1 MAKEEK
7 KAAQARRESRRL
19 AIGRSAAPTAEAMDM
34 AEEFVRG
41 LELDAK
47 AALRMR
53 LLTEEV
59 LELLK
64 GIVDGFSGLF
74 WLESDETECRIC
86 NDGTAEVDLKTERDL
101 LSVSSDGKN
110 ASVKGFT
117 AKLARFA
124 RHYREYME
132 RINALMTLSGS
143 VCSEDYLYIGAIQ
156 PDSEATEVLWS
167 MVDYKKFLD
176 EDESAADQIAA
187 DRDELQK
194 SILGNLASDVRVGVK
209 DDRISITV
217 VRAL

>member
-7 KAAQARRESRRL
+7 KGASTRRESRRL

-34 AEEFVRG
+34 AEEFVNG
-41 LELDAK
+41 LALDPK

-74 WLESDETECRIC
+74 WLESDEKECRIC
-86 NDGTAEVDLKTERDL
+86 IDGTAEVDLKAERDL
-101 LSVSSDGKN
+101 LAVSSDGKN
-110 ASVKGFT
+110 ASVRGFT
-117 AKLARFA
+117 AKLTRFA
-124 RHYREYME
+124 RHYKEYLD
-132 RINALMTLSGS
+132 RLNALMNLSGS

-156 PDSEATEVLWS
+156 PAGEAREVLWS
-167 MVDYKKFLD
+167 MLDYKKFLD
-176 EDESAADQIAA
+176 EDESAAEQIAA

-209 DDRISITV
+209 EDRISITV